1 MKRRRYE
8 FFLPPIVLDRHA
20 SEPLHQQLCGQLAR
34 AIRKGVPRG
43 VRLPST
49 RVLARLLG
57 VSRNTIMTA
66 YDELAAG
73 GLIHGRQGSGMLV
86 AAACRGPSPRP
97 STTGGSHPFDSR
109 LVLREA
115 QYPAKTVSIADP
127 DGAVLYL
134 SFH

>member
-20 SEPLHQQLCGQLAR
+20 SEPLHQQLFDQLAH

-66 YDELAAG
+66 YDELAAA

-86 AAACRGPSPRP
+86 AAAFRS
-97 STTGGSHPFDSR
+97 SHPFDPR
-109 LVLREA
+109 LVLRDA

-127 DGAVLYL
+127 DGGLLYL
-134 SFH
+134 SFFH